1 MLVAFGFL
9 LLSSTSHLPCLLAQ
23 GRQSCC
29 LQACKITCRDFIETV
44 NSSAHSGI
52 KEITDGPT
60 PRSMWVAQV
69 RRDGLFIKKIK
80 EDMMSVGGR
89 KVEVDLERVKGRVV
103 GKYDQ
108 NTLYEILKELIKIL

>member
-1 MLVAFGFL
+1 
-9 LLSSTSHLPCLLAQ
+9 
-23 GRQSCC
+23 
-29 LQACKITCRDFIETV
+29 
-44 NSSAHSGI
+44 
-52 KEITDGPT
+52 
-60 PRSMWVAQV
+60 MWVAQV

-108 NTLYEILKELIKIL
+108 NTLYEILKGYRTGNKRERQEIQRKGEG